1 MLINNIHSY
10 RKITAFGL
18 LEVMISA
25 MILSISLLGVASLQ
39 SRVMN
44 VSIEASRKET
54 AYRMLRQIINF
65 SVTADPSF
73 LIDFIST
80 PGTPP
85 ATDTCYKTSAPAMS
99 PLCTPDVFYQTM
111 VREWKDII
119 AQILPAGLGCSC
131 VVNNNSTAMP
141 ASVTVRFAVKWT
153 ALSGV
158 TSTAFMDNN
167 IVASLDPAAT
177 YDSCPV
183 GTVDP
188 ASPTTICTNFN

>member
-1 MLINNIHSY
+1 MLINNTYSY

-54 AYRMLRQIINF
+54 AYRMLRQLINF
-65 SVTADPSF
+65 SVTADPAF
-73 LIDFIST
+73 LINFIST
-80 PGTPP
+80 PATP
-85 ATDTCYKTSAPAMS
+85 AVTNICYSNPPAMS
-99 PLCTPDVFYQTM
+99 PGCTPDVFYQTM
-111 VREWKDII
+111 VREWKDIV
-119 AQILPAGLGCSC
+119 AQILPSGLGCSC

-141 ASVTVRFAVKWT
+141 ASVAVRFAIKWT

-167 IVASLDPAAT
+167 IVASLNPAAT

-183 GTVDP
+183 GTADP
-188 ASPTTICTNFN
+188 TNPTTICTNFN